1 MEPVIAPEAVA
12 DLPDSVFFILE
23 DSGPMTRVTY
33 AGDGIHADFEKEDL
47 VGCFALNEDLAT
59 AADGVNVKQNAC
71 YRVSVHTNVD
81 SGEDRRF
88 LAPMTAADDLPKDAA
103 GYMFYYPYDPDIE
116 SLDDLKS
123 YAHTVN
129 SDQNDRDR
137 YEASDLLWDI
147 CEPKGSGDD
156 RYVEVDMDHAMAQ
169 IIVEVESS
177 LIADKTVPT
186 LLNVP
191 LTVSPI
197 DLVKPSLD
205 DMTNDMGEEGSYVLG
220 HETGNVEMW
229 EFGYATSGNLMFRAV
244 IPANHSFDYGDV
256 VIQLTDRSTGEP
268 KKYKITTSID
278 FNPGKTYHLTLVK
291 ERVTHTPGEVGDD
304 DTWVYDVLDPETME
318 PVGLLCR
325 EYVRYQ
331 PGVSAGGAEYVTG
344 VGYDRSL
351 GQAVTTLSP
360 DTKYVNSQAWVFY
373 KMSTLQPS
381 VPDLNTGQI
390 LQFLYDVRG
399 NFDKSFKWYRWD
411 SNGDITGID
420 LDVYTSFCWPEPHVN
435 TRGSDGSAGG
445 FFAPLHGH
453 LWVSVY
459 DPDNHSNYYGHSYQS
474 DLEVRNVT
482 EYDGT
487 PCPANRLFIEND
499 MHGGIITWE
508 KAVGDSHFSIV
519 DYSLPTNKT
528 KGEHKVITNQVAE
541 DYGHIAIS
549 GEDVFVS
556 YEDPSK
562 VGHKVALITPRYIVD
577 RRIGKSRGVEERLYP
592 IVKIGYNQ
600 FWMSQS
606 LRASTLNDGSPIVNF
621 NSEEAGRTT
630 YVHDNDS
637 EVPGFVYYSDATENY
652 NPYFQMSP
660 TERENYKLSVLYNFA
675 SVTSSKILPLVMGG
689 QNHYCYFANTQ
700 AVSNLYDYLGTY
712 SQAKIMTRRARTRIN
727 NSFNDSPMSKKDAYV
742 QGAYTTN
749 TLGWHMANICGFD
762 LRADGA
768 LYGYGSFSDLS
779 IQALMWCV
787 DDAVNQKY
795 FALAEW
801 DIFEKT
807 PDKIVSENKNQTM
820 FLPIRFFMKFDG
832 QADSEV
838 DKNSISISSITKGL
852 STKAMAPV
860 ENRDVYAGL
869 QEVTD

>member
-23 DSGPMTRVTY
+23 DSGPQTRVTY

-47 VGCFALNEDLAT
+47 VGCFALSEDLAT
-59 AADGVNVKQNAC
+59 AADGVKQNAC

-88 LAPMTAADDLPKDAA
+88 LAPMTANDDLPKDAA
-103 GYMFYYPYDPDIE
+103 GYMFYYPYNPDIE
-116 SLDDLKS
+116 SLDELKS

-220 HETGNVEMW
+220 QETVNVAMW

-331 PGVSAGGAEYVTG
+331 PGVSAGGIEYATG
-344 VGYDRSL
+344 VCYDRNSK
-351 GQAVTTLSP
+351 QHMVPSEDTKP
-360 DTKYVNSQAWVFY
+360 DTKFVNAQAWVFY
-373 KMSTLQPS
+373 KMKSGS
-381 VPDLNTGQI
+381 KVPDLSQGQV
-390 LQFLYDVRG
+390 LQFLYDVR
-399 NFDKSFKWYRWD
+399 FDSHKNMY
-411 SNGDITGID
+411 SNVYDENGKITG
-420 LDVYTSFCWPEPHVN
+420 VANHVTNVAFYWPEPHAN
-435 TRGSDGSAGG
+435 TYGSSSAGG
-445 FFAPLHGH
+445 MFTPLHGH
-453 LWVSVY
+453 QWVAVQGAEGIVGQSYMPGVT
-459 DPDNHSNYYGHSYQS
+459 PLTNSPSNAFVG
-474 DLEVRNVT
+474 EIN
-482 EYDGT
+482 
-487 PCPANRLFIEND
+487 ENALIVEHD
-499 MHGGIITWE
+499 MHGGIIQWGKE
-508 KAVGDSHFSIV
+508 GSNSHYSIT
-519 DYSLPTNKT
+519 DYSLPSSEVKKT
-528 KGEHKVITNQVAE
+528 RPVITNQIAH
-541 DYGHIAIS
+541 DYGHIAVTDE
-549 GEDVFVS
+549 GAYVS
-556 YEDPSK
+556 YEDP
-562 VGHKVALITPRYIVD
+562 VAVDHKIGLLAPRYLVD
-577 RRIGKSRGVEERLYP
+577 RRVGKNRTVEERLYP
-592 IVKIGYNQ
+592 IVKIGFNQ
-600 FWMSQS
+600 FWMSLS
-606 LRASTLNDGSPIVNF
+606 LRAYTLNDGTPLVNF
-621 NSEEAGRTT
+621 NSETPGQFT
-630 YVHDNDS
+630 YAVDKDA
-637 EVPGFVYYSDATENY
+637 ETPGFMYYSDSEENY
-652 NPYFQMSP
+652 NPYFDM
-660 TERENYKLSVLYNFA
+660 TIEERESYKLSVLYNFA
-675 SVTSSKILPLVMGG
+675 GVISGKMLPLVQSG
-689 QNHYCYFANTQ
+689 QPFYYYYANSL
-700 AVSNLYDYLGTY
+700 ALNNMHLYLGTY
-712 SQAKIMTRRARTRIN
+712 PHAKLMTRRARARLDNKPEKGSMT
-727 NSFNDSPMSKKDAYV
+727 KKDTYLI
-742 QGAYTTN
+742 GGYTSDN
-749 TLGWHMANICGFD
+749 VGWYMANACGFD
-762 LRADGA
+762 LRVDGA
-768 LYGYGSFSDLS
+768 FYSSQCWGIGND
-779 IQALMWCV
+779 ATMWCV
-787 DDAVNQKY
+787 DDNVNEK
-795 FALAEW
+795 
-801 DIFEKT
+801 IFT
-807 PDKIVSENKNQTM
+807 IPGPNVFSQTILTGMINSHNSNM

-832 QADSEV
+832 QADTGGGVSV
-838 DKNSISISSITKGL
+838 SSLAKGL
-852 STKAMAPV
+852 ATKSSSAPV
-860 ENRDVYAGL
+860 ENRDVYVGL
-869 QEVTD
+869 EPVEEEQ

>member
-59 AADGVNVKQNAC
+59 AADGVKQNAC

-81 SGEDRRF
+81 SGKDRRF
-88 LAPMTAADDLPKDAA
+88 LAPMTATDDLPKDAA

-147 CEPKGSGDD
+147 CEPTVSGDD

-169 IIVEVESS
+169 VIVEVESD

-205 DMTNDMGEEGSYVLG
+205 DMTNEMGEEGSYVLG
-220 HETGNVEMW
+220 HETGNVAMW

-344 VGYDRSL
+344 VGYDRSS
-351 GQAVTTLSP
+351 GTAVISDTP

-373 KMSTLQPS
+373 GMKSST
-381 VPDLNTGQI
+381 VPDLSSGQI
-390 LQFLYDVRG
+390 LQFLYDVRCALPIASYGYQWSGEG
-399 NFDKSFKWYRWD
+399 NKEIKS
-411 SNGDITGID
+411 DIY
-420 LDVYTSFCWPEPHVN
+420 VSHCWPEPHVN
-435 TRGSDGSAGG
+435 TYGTSKNGDGHYDSTGG
-445 FFAPLHGH
+445 LFTPLHGH
-453 LWVSVY
+453 QWVTAY
-459 DPDNHSNYYGHSYQS
+459 NENGIICGQSYQPG
-474 DLEVRNVT
+474 LTLLNGT
-482 EYDGT
+482 YDGT
-487 PCPANRLFIEND
+487 IHENSLYTEHD
-499 MHGGIITWE
+499 MHGGIIKWGKE
-508 KAVGDSHFSIV
+508 GNNSHYSIT
-519 DYSLPTNKT
+519 DYSLPSSEVKKT
-528 KGEHKVITNQVAE
+528 RPVITNQIAH
-541 DYGHIAIS
+541 DYGHIAVTDE
-549 GEDVFVS
+549 GAYVS
-556 YEDPSK
+556 YEDP
-562 VGHKVALITPRYIVD
+562 VAVDHKIGLLAPRYLVD
-577 RRIGKSRGVEERLYP
+577 RRVGKNRTVEERLYP

-606 LRASTLNDGSPIVNF
+606 LRAATLNDGTSIVNF
-621 NSEEAGRTT
+621 NSSESGKSLFD
-630 YVHDNDS
+630 YSSDNDT
-637 EVPGFVYYSDATENY
+637 PGFMYYSDKDIDY
-652 NPYFQMSP
+652 NPYYQMSQE
-660 TERENYKLSVLYNFA
+660 ERETLKLSVLYNVA
-675 SVTSSKILPLVMGG
+675 SVMSGKMLPLIIAN
-689 QNHYCYFANTQ
+689 QPYYCYYANSLAIT
-700 AVSNLYDYLGTY
+700 NLANYLGTY
-712 SQAKIMTRRARTRIN
+712 PFAKIMTRRAASREN
-727 NSFNDSPMSKKDAYV
+727 GMVVMGSLDSYKQEAYSSD
-742 QGAYTTN
+742 Q
-749 TLGWHMANICGFD
+749 LGWFMANICGFD
-762 LRADGA
+762 LRVGGA
-768 LYGYGSFSDLS
+768 FYSYGFSAIS
-779 IQALMWCV
+779 TNATIWCV
-787 DDAVNQKY
+787 DDDMAPKEFKLAHWDVFRQK
-795 FALAEW
+795 FPSVGEV
-801 DIFEKT
+801 INGTTGNGSF
-807 PDKIVSENKNQTM
+807 
-820 FLPIRFFMKFDG
+820 FPIRFFMKFDG
-832 QADSEV
+832 QEDSEV
-838 DKNSISISSITKGL
+838 DKNSISSITKGL

-869 QEVTD
+869 EEVTD